1 LLDFLFG
8 SAMGFVAAAHHA
20 MRDRSCKPGSDLRAP
35 DETGDSP
42 GNDRFVR
49 VAILGVKSRAAV
61 RIMGR

>member
-1 LLDFLFG
+1 
-8 SAMGFVAAAHHA
+8 MGFVAAAHHA